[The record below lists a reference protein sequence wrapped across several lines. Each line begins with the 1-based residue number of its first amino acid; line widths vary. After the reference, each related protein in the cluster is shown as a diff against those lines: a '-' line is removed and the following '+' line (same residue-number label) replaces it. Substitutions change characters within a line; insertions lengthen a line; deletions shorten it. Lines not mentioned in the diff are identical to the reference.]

1 MDHFFKNLIPKM
13 KKIFAL
19 CCCLILTSCFEITE
33 RIKHHDD
40 QSGEYTLM
48 VDFSQSWLKTK
59 SAIWLEEVDGVKIP
73 NEQEITQKLDDFKS
87 KVSKIEGISNV
98 TTKTDFDRYIF
109 IIKLDYKSLKALNE
123 VVNTLNKQKNQI
135 HFNANSKS
143 FERIASYP
151 IPEKLIKDEKKKE
164 DLEKASIVSIYT
176 FDRDISATSNA
187 NSKVSKNKKTVF
199 LKQSLYSVL
208 KKSSLMNNT
217 IQLNQ

>member
-1 MDHFFKNLIPKM
+1 M

-19 CCCLILTSCFEITE
+19 CCCLFLTSCFEITE

-48 VDFSQSWLKTK
+48 VDFSKSWLKTK

-73 NEQEITQKLDDFKS
+73 NEQEITQKLADFKS
-87 KVSKIEGISNV
+87 KATKIEGISNV

-151 IPEKLIKDEKKKE
+151 IPENLLKDEKKKE
-164 DLEKASIVSIYT
+164 DLEKANIISIYT
-176 FDRDISATSNA
+176 FDRDVLNTSNA
-187 NSKVSKNKKTVF
+187 NCKISPNKKTVF
-199 LKQSLYSVL
+199 LKQSMYSVL
-208 KKSSLMNNT
+208 KKSSLMNNN
-217 IQLNQ
+217 IQLNP